1 MMAGPARAAL
11 RRFPIS
17 RTCFLP
23 LARYL
28 QGCRAG
34 RTTLRL
40 RMSVLARM
48 GGVETDVHF
57 RGLLRLAL
65 HAQSIGRDTW
75 VLGVA
80 EHQEADDEGEDCQN
94 AIHGVSCT
102 SIAIKAL

>member
-1 MMAGPARAAL
+1 MLSAVSLSPERASSLWPVIFKAVE
-11 RRFPIS
+11 
-17 RTCFLP
+17 
-23 LARYL
+23 
-28 QGCRAG
+28 QGVPPCGFECRSWRG
-34 RTTLRL
+34 W
-40 RMSVLARM
+40 